1 LERNAYIRFEVVR
14 EFWGDNPVRRERVG
28 RRGKTTQRRGRRRV
42 VKTMGKKKGKKGK
55 KGKKRED

>member
-1 LERNAYIRFEVVR
+1 MKCIYTPCSAFRR
-14 EFWGDNPVRRERVG
+14 FWGNNRVRRRGMG
-28 RRGKTTQRRGRRRV
+28 RRGKTTQKRGRRRV